1 MSHNDVIRNR
11 SAFSNVVSAVIL
23 SSVLLSIMISASFLS
38 KDILATQLAAS
49 EFKIAENIMVTIDS
63 EINKLLFKQG
73 TSSVIKTSFSTAAPG
88 FVLTGETMNVTIEGL
103 DEGLEKEYQYATE
116 LNTFKIEGRQSI
128 TGSFE
133 YDLGGGPSL
142 LVSPYNG
149 NLGRI
154 HISKP
159 RNLRVSLDYARVRY
173 TFTGIINLFNGS
185 HYVPHNTLE
194 LTCVALSFGAFNV
207 MGNSI
212 ILIQN
217 EKIMPETFELE
228 GNCNITVSTL
238 GGSETVHLSDIG
250 GDPTYPTVVNYHRI
264 YIKISVMEGW

>member
-1 MSHNDVIRNR
+1 MSHRDVIRNR
-11 SAFSNVVSAVIL
+11 SGISNVISAVIL

-49 EFKIAENIMVTIDS
+49 EFKTAENIMVTIDS

-73 TSSVIKTSFSTAAPG
+73 TSSTIKTSFSTAAPG
-88 FVLTGETMNVTIEGL
+88 FVLTGETMDVTIEGL
-103 DEGLEKEYQYATE
+103 DEGLEKEYAYAVE

-133 YDLGGGPSL
+133 YDLIGGPSL

-149 NLGRI
+149 TLGRI

-159 RNLRVSLDYARVRY
+159 RNMRVSLDYARVRY
-173 TFTGIINLFNGS
+173 TFTGIVNLFNGS

-194 LTCVALSFGAFNV
+194 LTCAVLSFGTFNAG
-207 MGNSI
+207 GNSI

-217 EKIMPETFELE
+217 ERFTPETFKLE
-228 GNCNITVSTL
+228 GNCNVTVSTS
-238 GGSETVHLSDIG
+238 GGTETVHLSDIG
-250 GDPTYPTVVNYHRI
+250 GNSTYPTVVNFYRI
-264 YIKISVMEGW
+264 YIKISVLEGW